1 MSKKPFLWWQK
12 KPKEADVLIRGQK
25 VILRKK
31 HLDDASDDYRWRA
44 DHELSSL
51 DDTKPLTMP
60 YPEFLGLYSEELRH
74 SSPWSRRLSIDTL
87 EGKHIGN
94 CMYYD
99 LDYLRRQ
106 TELGIMIGEKEY
118 WSQGYGTDAVAT
130 LVEHIFKTTS
140 LKRVY
145 LHTLEWNTRA
155 RRAFEKAG
163 FKDVKRVTRN
173 GQPFIVM
180 ETWRDGRGEP
190 GRGNSDQEGGG

>member
-1 MSKKPFLWWQK
+1 MSKRPFLWWQK
-12 KPKEADVLIRGQK
+12 KPKETEVLIKGQK
-25 VILRKK
+25 VILRSKR
-31 HLDDASDDYRWRA
+31 LEDASDDYRWRI
-44 DHELSSL
+44 DEELSRL
-51 DDTKPLTMP
+51 DDTRPLTIS
-60 YPEFLGLYSEELRH
+60 YSEFLGMYREELRH
-74 SSPWSRRLSIDTL
+74 TSAWSRRISIDTL

-99 LDYLRRQ
+99 LDYPGRQ

-118 WSQGYGTDAVAT
+118 WGQGYGTDAVAT

-163 FKDVKRVTRN
+163 FKEVKRVVRN
-173 GQPFIVM
+173 GHPFTLM
-180 ETWRDGRGEP
+180 EIWRDGRGNE
-190 GRGNSDQEGGG
+190 GKGDTDQEKGV